1 MTKAVLEK
9 LSGRTLNSTLSP
21 DQSVA
26 HGAAYYAGMLL
37 SNSKYARTVYSS
49 QTSGRLAKIRQQSVN
64 ARSLGIMIR
73 DVESGDRVPHYIIR
87 ANAPLPVSKTHV
99 FGTVV
104 ANQTS
109 VHVRIVESGAG
120 PDKPPTEIGEC
131 HITNLPT
138 GLPKNSQVE
147 VTISYDVDARVH
159 VTARELKSDYSAE
172 VDFIR
177 LENLSGSLQGA
188 ANARDTK
195 APNFVAVPEKAEPET
210 QKESALTASVE
221 PRTTREQSQTESAE
235 EILLRC
241 PACNAPL
248 NNNGECDTETCLT
261 DSQAIRKWVESTN
274 KHDFTSTGSAEEE
287 FWNLVDEE

>member
-1 MTKAVLEK
+1 
-9 LSGRTLNSTLSP
+9 
-21 DQSVA
+21 
-26 HGAAYYAGMLL
+26 
-37 SNSKYARTVYSS
+37 
-49 QTSGRLAKIRQQSVN
+49 
-64 ARSLGIMIR
+64 
-73 DVESGDRVPHYIIR
+73 
-87 ANAPLPVSKTHV
+87 
-99 FGTVV
+99 
-104 ANQTS
+104 
-109 VHVRIVESGAG
+109 
-120 PDKPPTEIGEC
+120 
-131 HITNLPT
+131 
-138 GLPKNSQVE
+138 
-147 VTISYDVDARVH
+147 
-159 VTARELKSDYSAE
+159 
-172 VDFIR
+172 
-177 LENLSGSLQGA
+177 NLSGSLQGA

>member
-1 MTKAVLEK
+1 
-9 LSGRTLNSTLSP
+9 
-21 DQSVA
+21 
-26 HGAAYYAGMLL
+26 
-37 SNSKYARTVYSS
+37 
-49 QTSGRLAKIRQQSVN
+49 
-64 ARSLGIMIR
+64 
-73 DVESGDRVPHYIIR
+73 
-87 ANAPLPVSKTHV
+87 
-99 FGTVV
+99 
-104 ANQTS
+104 
-109 VHVRIVESGAG
+109 
-120 PDKPPTEIGEC
+120 
-131 HITNLPT
+131 
-138 GLPKNSQVE
+138 
-147 VTISYDVDARVH
+147 
-159 VTARELKSDYSAE
+159 
-172 VDFIR
+172 

-195 APNFVAVPEKAEPET
+195 APNFVAVTEKPEPET